1 MTMIHEHMKK
11 NMRIKLITGAML
23 LFLCCL
29 LVGCGDEK
37 EKVSLSIWA
46 SEAKM
51 DLMDKFMKDFIEIHK
66 NEADIVY
73 KISKEDEDTC
83 RETILANPD
92 GVPDIFAFADD
103 QLDDLKDAGVLHE
116 FSGDPEAAL
125 KPFGGKDSVAYESVV
140 RDGKMYAYPETGN
153 GYFLYYN
160 KKFFGDEDVKSLE
173 KMVQIAG
180 DSNKK
185 VCMYLASGWYLY
197 SFFKGAGLELKL
209 DDSGQKNICNWNAT
223 DTPHTGLAVTNALSG
238 ICAKRGFIS
247 LTDEEFIEELKKG
260 TIVAAVNGAWNA
272 DTVKEAWG
280 DDYGATKLPSF
291 EVDGEQVQMAS
302 FMGYKVLGVGAKTKH
317 PKWAEMFVEYVT
329 SKDNQVV
336 EFETTGEV
344 PANHEVEELDSVKSA
359 PAVMALSAQSEYAT
373 LQRVAAPFWD
383 ASSRFGAS
391 IASGNPDKVDLQKLL
406 DDMVKGITG

>member
-1 MTMIHEHMKK
+1 
-11 NMRIKLITGAML
+11 ML

-29 LVGCGDEK
+29 AVGCGKEK

-66 NEADIVY
+66 DEADIEY
-73 KISKEDEDTC
+73 KISKEEEDTC
-83 RETILANPD
+83 RETILANPE

-103 QLDDLKDAGVLHE
+103 QLDDLKEIGVLHAFE
-116 FSGDPEAAL
+116 KDAKEAL
-125 KPFGGKDSVAYESVV
+125 EPFGGEGSVAYESVV
-140 RDGKMYAYPETGN
+140 RDGKVYAYPETGN

-160 KKFFGDEDVKSLE
+160 KKFFSEEDVKSLE

-185 VCMYLASGWYLY
+185 VTMDLGSGWYLY

-209 DDSGQKNICNWNAT
+209 DDTGLKNICNWNAK
-223 DTPHTGLAVTNALSG
+223 DTTPTGLSVAKALSG
-238 ICAKRGFIS
+238 ICAKRGFVS
-247 LTDEEFIEELKKG
+247 LSDDEFVAGVKDG
-260 TIVAAVNGAWNA
+260 SIVAGVNGAWNA
-272 DTVKEAWG
+272 DAIKEAWG
-280 DDYGATKLPSF
+280 DDYGATKLPTF
-291 EVDGEQVQMAS
+291 TVGDQPFQMAS
-302 FMGYKVLGVGAKTKH
+302 FMGYKVLGVGAKTKY
-317 PKWAEMFVEYVT
+317 PEWAEKFVEYVT

-336 EFETTGEV
+336 EFETLGEV
-344 PANHEVEELDSVKSA
+344 PANHEVEELDSVKNA
-359 PAVMALSAQSEYAT
+359 PAVIALSEQSEFAT

-383 ASSRFGAS
+383 ASGKFGAS
-391 IASGNPDKVDLQKLL
+391 IASGNPDKKDLQYLL